1 MNITDD
7 TMILEDMQL
16 LFVPQVFDT
25 RLPPGLTIGKE
36 T

>member
-7 TMILEDMQL
+7 RMILEDMQL

-25 RLPPGLTIGKE
+25 RSPPPLD
-36 T
+36 